1 MELILSIFGAI
12 TVTLLAVHLYD
23 YLAAWSRLPFPRR
36 QASAPIQVPPSVAT
50 KPLRERR
57 LPYDRA
63 A

>member
-12 TVTLLAVHLYD
+12 TVTLLVVHLYD
-23 YLAAWSRLPFPRR
+23 YLAAWLRPSFPRR
-36 QASAPIQVPPSVAT
+36 KDSAPMEVPPRIAA
-50 KPLRERR
+50 KPLPESA